1 MPASAEPHSK
11 ERTLVAVAGVQDF
24 NYKVALA
31 SGLRELQAGRL
42 RQAEQQFTYLCSR
55 FSDAPGGYRG
65 LAKVRME
72 QADRPGALS
81 TLRDGA
87 AKLAKAGRHSG
98 VVSLLTEALQLDPLD
113 LAAHR
118 RLAAAHA
125 LAGELDAAAGE
136 YSRFAHA
143 LSDTDPSAAQREVR
157 YGLDSLGPVPALVA
171 LAADLG
177 MDVSALPV
185 PRAAPAAAP
194 IPAEATP
201 PGAIPGVPR
210 RARPEPEPEAD
221 REPDVDPRA
230 GMLDALVLDR
240 AVDSPDPAPA
250 EPVAAAADGPQAWA
264 PRAPAPQRERVPEP
278 ALDES
283 DNALAA
289 DMRAAEYI
297 AAKDPRAAQAV
308 LIAARHFM
316 KDGHTN
322 AASDLLLQ
330 LIASGLADHQAQ
342 RLLVDVVRSIG
353 KRDVARA
360 KCALL
365 AQALRLDGQADLALE
380 VERLAEAV

>member
-1 MPASAEPHSK
+1 
-11 ERTLVAVAGVQDF
+11 VAGVQDF

-42 RQAEQQFTYLCSR
+42 RQAEQQFSYLCTH

-87 AKLAKAGRHSG
+87 AKLAKAGQHTG

-113 LAAHR
+113 LGAHR

-125 LAGELDAAAGE
+125 LAGELDAAAEE

-143 LSDTDPSAAQREVR
+143 MSYKDPTAAQREVR
-157 YGLDSLGPVPALVA
+157 YGLDSLGPVPALVS

-177 MDVSALPV
+177 MDVSALPP
-185 PRAAPAAAP
+185 PRARAVAPTE
-194 IPAEATP
+194 AEATS
-201 PGAIPGVPR
+201 PGAIPGLPR
-210 RARPEPEPEAD
+210 RARAEPAPAPEPVVEL
-221 REPDVDPRA
+221 RA
-230 GMLDALVLDR
+230 GMADGID
-240 AVDSPDPAPA
+240 VDGLMAAPA
-250 EPVAAAADGPQAWA
+250 DAPPDLGPAADDGPQAWA
-264 PRAPAPQRERVPEP
+264 PHAPGPQRERVPEP
-278 ALDES
+278 ALDETES
-283 DNALAA
+283 ALAA

-297 AAKDPRAAQAV
+297 AAKDPRAAQAALV
-308 LIAARHFM
+308 AARHFIR
-316 KDGHTN
+316 DGHTN

-342 RLLVDVVRSIG
+342 RLLVDVVSSIG

-365 AQALRLDGQADLALE
+365 AQALRLDGQTDLAVE